1 MIRFTKFF
9 WAYVISVMGM
19 VLLIYSD
26 EYPILFGFVGG
37 WFGGV
42 GLKLAREDGE
52 QNRSQKEKPNTP

>member
-37 WFGGV
+37 WFGSV
-42 GLKLAREDGE
+42 GLKLAREYGE
-52 QNRSQKEKPNTP
+52 QSRSQKEKPNTP

>member
-37 WFGGV
+37 WFCGV
-42 GLKLAREDGE
+42 GLKLAREYGE
-52 QNRSQKEKPNTP
+52 QNRS